1 MLLVLQ
7 FPICDGR
14 PFTSEAARLA
24 VPHWLD
30 PLPGEFVRAFGPILR
45 RRRAGPDDGIDEL
58 YYASARQALK
68 LADLGPR
75 DDHRSLACAFRRL
88 QSDGGALARIEVG
101 FRPSRT
107 TPAAAAGRVDS
118 AVARLLDL
126 PVRVP
131 ALNASPTAV
140 ALHAAGPSLA
150 RLFARATTRT
160 SQPVAQHLVRAMA
173 PALLVEYDDHEAAAL
188 PGDAEVL
195 DPALTGGVPL
205 AYVRREHGDQALVV
219 WLLGPSPSGDAA
231 TRAVRVALLRV
242 HAEQQA
248 LRHVV
253 TLLLDGTITFSRGTP
268 HGERLEAYLNRAA
281 SMSPE
286 SYPGAP
292 AGKTIANI
300 LHAYSEPIPAAQ
312 RSRLAETLAQVKRQI
327 AAKVDRYLTAGEQA
341 RVNTTAP
348 ADRPIRVVVSYS
360 HHDEEFVA
368 LSSRKSLLKF
378 LVGLEREGF
387 VFWHD
392 RDLYASEIWDD
403 RIRSEFSRADIA
415 LVLVSQYFLNS
426 RYITDTEMP
435 TLLDARRTN
444 GLSIVP
450 LLVAPSDWQTHA
462 WLSGTQWLP
471 RSGTLVREYRTR
483 ARRDELYLE
492 VFHTLR
498 RLGTAK
504 RLAAT

>member
-14 PFTSEAARLA
+14 PFTKEAARLA

-45 RRRAGPDDGIDEL
+45 RRRAGPDEGIDEL

-88 QSDGGALARIEVG
+88 QSDGGALARIEAG
-101 FRPSRT
+101 FRTSR
-107 TPAAAAGRVDS
+107 AASTASATKADG

-131 ALNASPTAV
+131 ALNAPATSV

-150 RLFARATTRT
+150 RLFARATTPTR
-160 SQPVAQHLVRAMA
+160 QPVVPQLVRAMS
-173 PALLVEYDDHEAAAL
+173 PALLVEYAADEADAL
-188 PGDAEVL
+188 PADAQAV

-205 AYVRREHGDQALVV
+205 SYVRREHGDRTLVV
-219 WLLGPSPSGDAA
+219 WLLGPSSADGAA
-231 TRAVRVALLRV
+231 GRAVRIALLRV
-242 HAEQQA
+242 HAEQQT

-253 TLLLDGTITFSRGTP
+253 SLLLDGTITFTRHTP
-268 HGERLEAYLNRAA
+268 EGDRLEAYLNRAA

-286 SYPGAP
+286 SYPGAH

-312 RSRLAETLAQVKRQI
+312 RTRLAEALGQVKRQI

-360 HHDEEFVA
+360 HQDEEFVA

-403 RIRSEFSRADIA
+403 RIRMEFSRADVA

-435 TLLDARRTN
+435 TLLDARRTH

-471 RSGTLVREYRTR
+471 RTGTLVREYRTR

-498 RLGTAK
+498 RLGTEK